1 MSAPLDLSTRR
12 DFSLENYLDVAWKK
26 TPATFSQMALDK
38 ITASRDTFMA
48 FLDSDEHP
56 VIYGVTSGYGQMA
69 KNHLTPEER
78 KKHAATLT
86 HVPAT
91 SFGEPLPDRIVR
103 GITFARLVNFVEGHS
118 AITPELALKVSNM
131 LSDETQPFV
140 PALGNGTAGEIQ
152 ALAWLFADLKN
163 RWTLAEKESLALVN
177 GSPCAT
183 ALVCDASLVAE
194 RRLDLAVQVFALSVE
209 AIRGPLDAYAPEL
222 EDLWNDPAQSRILK
236 RLRALLQGGCQ
247 PRRSYQAPVSW
258 RILPRVLGH
267 ASRAV
272 EQAQDV
278 AARSLQ
284 AITDNPLFLPPDEE
298 HPSGLCLSTGGFH
311 NASAYPVLDD
321 LAACWA
327 DLALLADRHV
337 SKLLDESIS
346 GLPDMLMSPGA
357 NPYGG
362 EEAYLGCF
370 GMTAAGFS
378 EQARQAAQRTFLPG
392 SEGGAYGANDVG
404 VPTFLAW
411 RKECE
416 AGRCLEANLAILAT
430 VASQALHVT
439 GREAPI
445 ALRPLLDEVRASFP
459 PPEPDEFMATKMEY
473 LFDTFTKKTVTA

>member
-1 MSAPLDLSTRR
+1 MSATIALSSRR
-12 DFSLENYLDVAWKK
+12 DFTLETYLNVAWKR
-26 TPATFSQMALDK
+26 TPATFSSMAVDK
-38 ITASRDTFMA
+38 ITASRDAFIA

-69 KNHLTPEER
+69 KIQLSPEER
-78 KKHAATLT
+78 KVHAATLS

-91 SFGEPLPDRIVR
+91 SFGEPLPDRVVR
-103 GITFARLVNFVEGHS
+103 GITFARLVNFIEGHS
-118 AITPELALKVSNM
+118 AITAELALAVSTM

-152 ALAWLFADLKN
+152 ALGWLFADLKN
-163 RWTLAEKESLALVN
+163 RWLLAEKESLALVN

-183 ALVCDASLVAE
+183 ALVCDATLAAE

-209 AIRGPLDAYAPEL
+209 AIRAPLDAYAPEL
-222 EDLWNDPAQSRILK
+222 DDLWNDPAQSRILK
-236 RLRALLQGGCQ
+236 RMRDLLHGGDQLR
-247 PRRSYQAPVSW
+247 RNYQAPVSW

-278 AARSLQ
+278 AVRSLQ
-284 AITDNPLFLPPDEE
+284 AITDNPVFLPPDEE

-337 SKLLDESIS
+337 SKLLDEAIS
-346 GLPDMLMSPGA
+346 GLPDLLMSPGA

-362 EEAYLGCF
+362 QEPYLGCF
-370 GMTAAGFS
+370 GMSAVGFS

-392 SEGGAYGANDVG
+392 SEGGACGVNDVG

-416 AGRCLEANLAILAT
+416 AGRCLEANLAILAAIT
-430 VASQALHVT
+430 SQALYIT
-439 GREAPI
+439 DREAPD
-445 ALRPLLDEVRASFP
+445 ALRPLLDGVRNAFP
-459 PPEPDEFMATKMEY
+459 PPRPDDLMAINMEC
-473 LFDTFTKKTVTA
+473 LCDMFSKKVVMP